1 MGIDTYTSLLL
12 LNHFFLDFI
21 PVCCAYDYVMHT
33 FMCGFMNFCV
43 HLIMIEQELFFCAKN
58 LPFLLRNIS
67 DMFAFPFHFD
77 LSKGKPT
84 LPLNFE
90 ETTWAT
96 LKSAI
101 NAIFLKQPDPCDLE
115 KLYQVFFMLLFICVS
130 DIDGSQ
136 LLIDHLSLLGG
147 K

>member
-1 MGIDTYTSLLL
+1 MNT
-12 LNHFFLDFI
+12 FI
-21 PVCCAYDYVMHT
+21 
-33 FMCGFMNFCV
+33 CGFMNFYV
-43 HLIMIEQELFFCAKN
+43 HLITIEQELLFCTKRYH
-58 LPFLLRNIS
+58 FLLRNRS
-67 DMFAFPFHFD
+67 DMFAFPFHLG

-115 KLYQVFFMLLFICVS
+115 KLYQVFFMLLFPYVF
-130 DIDGSQ
+130 DIVGSQ
-136 LLIDHLSLLGG
+136 LLIDHLSFLLGG